1 MVLVKWFMKT
11 NTPRIK
17 YGWLRVLLFFVSFF
31 IFIAVFDL
39 IGIAIVSSIT
49 EYSFKEYISDTE
61 LLMENKMML
70 LMMVCQ
76 LLGTLVTVW
85 IFQKFVNRES
95 FSAIG
100 LEFNGYKD
108 DFVSGLIFG
117 AGLIVIGFAI
127 LYTINFLSVAS
138 IQFSLIDQLFYL
150 SLFAVVSLNEEIA
163 IRGYILQNLS
173 SSFNKYIAL
182 VLSSLVFM
190 LMHIGNPNMSGIPLF
205 NLFLAGLFL
214 GVYCIHKN
222 NLWFPI
228 GAHFTWNY
236 FQGPVLG
243 FEVSGNDVDS
253 IFIQSLEGSE
263 LITGGEFGFE
273 GSIILT
279 IFMIIGIVYLDRRF
293 SSV

>member
-17 YGWLRVLLFFVSFF
+17 YGCLRALLYFVSFF

-85 IFQKFVNRES
+85 IFQKFVNREA

-117 AGLIVIGFAI
+117 AGLIGIGFAI

-138 IQFSLIDQLFYL
+138 IQFSLI
-150 SLFAVVSLNEEIA
+150 AVS
-163 IRGYILQNLS
+163 YT
-173 SSFNKYIAL
+173 
-182 VLSSLVFM
+182 
-190 LMHIGNPNMSGIPLF
+190 H
-205 NLFLAGLFL
+205 
-214 GVYCIHKN
+214 
-222 NLWFPI
+222 
-228 GAHFTWNY
+228 
-236 FQGPVLG
+236 
-243 FEVSGNDVDS
+243 
-253 IFIQSLEGSE
+253 
-263 LITGGEFGFE
+263 
-273 GSIILT
+273 LT
-279 IFMIIGIVYLDRRF
+279 LPTKA
-293 SSV
+293 

>member
-1 MVLVKWFMKT
+1 MIT
-11 NTPRIK
+11 SAPRIK
-17 YGWLRVLLFFVSFF
+17 YGWLRAVLFFISFF

-39 IGIAIVSSIT
+39 IGIAIVSSIS
-49 EYSFKEYISDTE
+49 EYSFEEYISDTE

-70 LMMVCQ
+70 LMMVSQ
-76 LLGTLVTVW
+76 LFGTLFTVW

-95 FSAIG
+95 FTSIG
-100 LEFNGYKD
+100 LEFSGYKD
-108 DFVSGLIFG
+108 DFVSGLLLG
-117 AGLIVIGFAI
+117 VGLIVLGFGT
-127 LYTINFLSVAS
+127 LYIFNFLSVAS

-190 LMHIGNPNMSGIPLF
+190 IMHIGNPNMSAVPLF
-205 NLFLAGLFL
+205 NLFLAGLLL

-228 GAHFTWNY
+228 GAHITWNY

-253 IFIQSLEGSE
+253 IFIQSLNGSE

-279 IFMIIGIVYLDRRF
+279 VLMIIGIVYLDRRF
-293 SSV
+293 SSA

>member
-1 MVLVKWFMKT
+1 MIT
-11 NTPRIK
+11 SAPRIK
-17 YGWLRVLLFFVSFF
+17 YGWLRAVLFFISFF

-39 IGIAIVSSIT
+39 IGIAIVSSIS
-49 EYSFKEYISDTE
+49 EYSFEEYISDTD

-70 LMMVCQ
+70 LMMVSQ
-76 LLGTLVTVW
+76 LFGTLFTVW
-85 IFQKFVNRES
+85 LFQKFVNRES
-95 FSAIG
+95 FTSIG
-100 LEFNGYKD
+100 LEFSGYKD
-108 DFVSGLIFG
+108 DFVSGLLLG
-117 AGLIVIGFAI
+117 VGLIALGFGT
-127 LYTINFLSVAS
+127 LYIFNFLSVAS

-190 LMHIGNPNMSGIPLF
+190 IMHIGNPNMSAVPLF
-205 NLFLAGLFL
+205 NLFLAGLLL

-228 GAHFTWNY
+228 GAHITWNY

-253 IFIQSLEGSE
+253 IFIQSLNGSE

-279 IFMIIGIVYLDRRF
+279 VLMIIGIVYLDRRF
-293 SSV
+293 SSS

>member
-1 MVLVKWFMKT
+1 MIT
-11 NTPRIK
+11 SAPRIK
-17 YGWLRVLLFFVSFF
+17 YGWLRAVLFFISFF

-39 IGIAIVSSIT
+39 IGIAIVSSIS
-49 EYSFKEYISDTE
+49 EYSFEEYISDTD

-70 LMMVCQ
+70 LMMVSQ
-76 LLGTLVTVW
+76 LFGTLFTVW
-85 IFQKFVNRES
+85 LFQKFVNRES
-95 FSAIG
+95 FTSIG
-100 LEFNGYKD
+100 LEFSGYKD
-108 DFVSGLIFG
+108 DFVSGLLLGI
-117 AGLIVIGFAI
+117 GLIVLGFGT
-127 LYTINFLSVAS
+127 LYIFNFLSVAS

-190 LMHIGNPNMSGIPLF
+190 IMHIGNPNMSAIPLF
-205 NLFLAGLFL
+205 NLFLAGLLL

-228 GAHFTWNY
+228 GAHITWNY

-253 IFIQSLEGSE
+253 IFIQSLSGSE

-279 IFMIIGIVYLDRRF
+279 VLMIIGIVYLDRRF
-293 SSV
+293 SSA